1 MILLIIF
8 RLDRL
13 TKLVKLLCRQR
24 KLIKKLESLELNPEN
39 FVMSE
44 LKQEI
49 SLLLKHL
56 FQISINLV
64 STFQ

>member
-8 RLDRL
+8 RLDRM
-13 TKLVKLLCRQR
+13 TKLVKLLCRLR
-24 KLIKKLESLELNPEN
+24 KLIKKFESLELNPEN
-39 FVMSE
+39 FVMSQ

>member
-8 RLDRL
+8 RFDRL

-24 KLIKKLESLELNPEN
+24 KLIKKFESLELNPEN

-64 STFQ
+64 STLQ